1 MIKQK
6 KSYQQLI
13 EEHMDLVPFMVRV
26 LTRSCYLT
34 SDEQEELLQT
44 GYLGLCNAAS
54 KYDQTRPFRPYAKT
68 AIRNAIY
75 NYWRNIEKHSKNI
88 CSLEKLLEEN
98 ECTGELL
105 FPDVQVPSPEQEA
118 LQQLSTQYLMELELN
133 CSNML
138 QKGILAL
145 RLQQDGYTDQD
156 LAAFYQVPTNHI
168 RAWQSKAR
176 KWLRKN
182 DNLYELLAS

>member
-1 MIKQK
+1 
-6 KSYQQLI
+6 
-13 EEHMDLVPFMVRV
+13 
-26 LTRSCYLT
+26 
-34 SDEQEELLQT
+34 
-44 GYLGLCNAAS
+44 
-54 KYDQTRPFRPYAKT
+54 
-68 AIRNAIY
+68 
-75 NYWRNIEKHSKNI
+75 
-88 CSLEKLLEEN
+88 
-98 ECTGELL
+98 
-105 FPDVQVPSPEQEA
+105 
-118 LQQLSTQYLMELELN
+118 MELELN

-156 LAAFYQVPTNHI
+156 LATFYQVPANHI

>member
-1 MIKQK
+1 MNEQNKP
-6 KSYQQLI
+6 YQQLI
-13 EEHMDLVPFMVRV
+13 ENYMDLVPFMVRA
-26 LTRSCYLT
+26 LTRTCYLT
-34 SDEQEELLQT
+34 SDEYDELLQT

-75 NYWRNIEKHSKNI
+75 NYWRDTGKHSKNI

-118 LQQLSTQYLMELELN
+118 LQQLSSQYLLELELN

-156 LAAFYQVPTNHI
+156 LATFYQVPANHI

-182 DNLYELLAS
+182 NNLYELLAS